1 MFGYYKYFTYTCEV
15 LIVTKIY
22 IYMIIDSKLE
32 VCKYLGIPD
41 IPKKLW
47 NEKSSFDKGVCLLK
61 CVDNSEIF
69 GICSYNEEKG
79 LRVIKVF
86 NSIPFTKIISVYPI
100 PSYMDDDIEQMEFDS
115 DESTE
120 AMEQLL
126 KEKEE
131 IVKKDVEKPKI
142 EDYEWG
148 FPFIVNKEQAMAY
161 LKEQYKKDKI
171 KGAIPTKDEVLKA
184 KLKVLYA
191 KQQKLI

>member
-1 MFGYYKYFTYTCEV
+1 
-15 LIVTKIY
+15 
-22 IYMIIDSKLE
+22 MIIDSKLE

-100 PSYMDDDIEQMEFDS
+100 PSYMD
-115 DESTE
+115 
-120 AMEQLL
+120 
-126 KEKEE
+126 EE

-184 KLKVLYA
+184 KLKVLYD
-191 KQQKLI
+191 KKQKLI

>member
-1 MFGYYKYFTYTCEV
+1 
-15 LIVTKIY
+15 
-22 IYMIIDSKLE
+22 MIIDSKLE

-100 PSYMDDDIEQMEFDS
+100 PSYMDDEIEQMEFDR
-115 DESTE
+115 DESTV

-126 KEKEE
+126 QEKEA

-171 KGAIPTKDEVLKA
+171 KFSKPTKTNEINTLSLLVYLKIQ
-184 KLKVLYA
+184 LP
-191 KQQKLI
+191 I